1 MFELIQAIS
10 IDVTAGCA
18 AGRAHV
24 PLAPWLADHF
34 PSSPLVPGTVLL
46 ELAAQ
51 IAGPLA
57 EDVYYG
63 AMHRST
69 AAVLGH
75 VRSAVFRTPVPA
87 PADLDVT
94 AELVRREASNAVCRV
109 SVSTRPRKNG
119 GEMAAELTF
128 AMVPVAEIAS
138 GAWEERERRVARWR
152 EAW

>member
-1 MFELIQAIS
+1 VFELIQAIS
-10 IDVTAGCA
+10 IDVAAGRA

-34 PSSPLVPGTVLL
+34 PTSPLVPGTVLL

-57 EDVYYG
+57 EDVYLG
-63 AMHRST
+63 AMHRGTS
-69 AAVLGH
+69 AILGL

-87 PADLDVT
+87 PADLAIT
-94 AELVRREASNAVCRV
+94 AEVVRREEATVVCRV
-109 SVSTRPRKNG
+109 AVSG
-119 GEMAAELTF
+119 SMGAELAF
-128 AMVPVAEIAS
+128 AMVPVSETGQA
-138 GAWEERERRVARWR
+138 AWEERERRVARWR

>member
-10 IDVTAGCA
+10 IDAAAGRA

-34 PSSPLVPGTVLL
+34 PTSPLVPGTLLL

-57 EDVYYG
+57 EESHYG
-63 AMHRST
+63 AMHRSE

-75 VRSAVFRTPVPA
+75 VRSAVFRTLVPA
-87 PADLDVT
+87 PADLEIT
-94 AELVRREASNAVCRV
+94 AELLRREASTAVCRV
-109 SVSTRPRKNG
+109 SVSRRPRKNG

-128 AMVPVAEIAS
+128 AMVPVAEIARE
-138 GAWEERERRVARWR
+138 AWEERERRVARWR

>member
-10 IDVTAGCA
+10 IDVAAGRA

-57 EDVYYG
+57 EEG
-63 AMHRST
+63 APGRS
-69 AAVLGH
+69 AILGL
-75 VRSAVFRTPVPA
+75 VRSAVFRAPVPA
-87 PADLDVT
+87 PADLEIA
-94 AELVRREASNAVCRV
+94 AELLRREDSTVVCRV
-109 SVSTRPRKNG
+109 AVGSS
-119 GEMAAELTF
+119 MSAELAF
-128 AMVPVAEIAS
+128 AMVSISETGPA
-138 GAWEERERRVARWR
+138 AWAERERRVTRWR